1 MMKIPCV
8 YMRGGTSKGL
18 FFQEK
23 DLPED
28 KFLWPGIFMR
38 AMGTPDIKQIDGM
51 GGGTSSTSKIAVISP
66 SKRPDADVDYNFFQ
80 VDIVIPNVD
89 NTANCGNLLA
99 AVGSFAVEEG
109 LVPAV
114 EPETVV
120 RVFNTNTQK
129 LIEVRVP
136 IENGRL
142 KETGSAKV
150 EGVPGTAAPIHVQFF
165 EPAGTKTGK
174 LFPTG
179 RRRDLFQVPGYGEEE
194 VTLIDCANPVV
205 FVNARTLG
213 IRGTELTE
221 LNGDRRVMDHIE
233 AIRGVAAEKLGFVQD
248 WREASFKS
256 TSIPKVGIV
265 SSPQEYK
272 DLGGGINRREQMD
285 LCVRAVS
292 VGAIHK
298 AIPLTVAAATCVAA
312 MLKGTVVNDVT
323 AAHEDTDQIRLGHA
337 SGVTTVSAQI
347 EGEDRVMR
355 AGMVRTARRIMDG
368 FVYV

>member
-179 RRRDLFQVPGYGEEE
+179 RRRDLFRVPGYGEEE

-221 LNGDRRVMDHIE
+221 LNGDHRVMDHIE

-292 VGAIHK
+292 IGAIHK